1 MCRQAGRCWLSARH
15 HRRCKISCEHACLP
29 TVRTAAKTGPIS
41 HDKALMLLCGR
52 CVLMKW
58 DERSVDDLRD
68 ETCFAEVLC
77 GDERASHLAKHEE
90 KRLDLLIATQV
101 ASIFTLSPCGIA
113 DKKTSPHLAL
123 CGSLVYDSQ
132 HGCKACLHGTP
143 NTLLQHGFP
152 V

>member
-1 MCRQAGRCWLSARH
+1 MCGQAGGCRLSARY
-15 HRRCKISCEHACLP
+15 HRRCEVSCEHACLP

-77 GDERASHLAKHEE
+77 GDERASHLAPRKE
-90 KRLDLLIATQV
+90 KKSD
-101 ASIFTLSPCGIA
+101 STLSPSIFALSPCRIS
-113 DKKTSPHLAL
+113 DKTYDTSLGAVRQAVYHL
-123 CGSLVYDSQ
+123 Q
-132 HGCKACLHGTP
+132 HGCEACLRDTSS
-143 NTLLQHGFP
+143 TLLQHDFP
-152 V
+152 I